1 MRTLRRKQQGVT
13 LLGFLIILMVAGFF
27 AYLAMRLVPVYIEDY
42 SVQRSLEEVAREP
55 GIATK
60 TPEQIRDI
68 LQRKFYI
75 SYVETAKPK
84 DAKITKEGNKY
95 ILQMKYESRGPL
107 FYNVEFIASFDH
119 SVTLGR

>member
-1 MRTLRRKQQGVT
+1 MATRRGQRGITLI
-13 LLGFLIILMVAGFF
+13 GFVFVLIVAGFF
-27 AYLAMRLVPVYIEDY
+27 AYLGMRLVPVYIEDY
-42 SVQRSLEEVAREP
+42 SVKRSLEEVSKEP
-55 GIATK
+55 GIASK

-84 DAKITKEGNKY
+84 DAKITKEGNNM

-107 FYNVEFIASFDH
+107 FYNVEYIASFDH